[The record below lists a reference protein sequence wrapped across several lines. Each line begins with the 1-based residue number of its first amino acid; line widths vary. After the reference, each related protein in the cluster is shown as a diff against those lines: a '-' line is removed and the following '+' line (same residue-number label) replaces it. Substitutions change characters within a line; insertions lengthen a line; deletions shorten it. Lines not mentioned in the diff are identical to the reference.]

1 MDETRKLEELGEKIA
16 SELGGGPDPGRREAQ
31 RRAVMALAT
40 QRPKGRGVKL
50 TLAFAATV
58 LVALG
63 TFVLLQVLVPKPIT
77 FWIGDQTRGG
87 EEGAWV
93 QADAS
98 ALPVRFED
106 GTRVELQ
113 PGSTGRVYAGD
124 REDVRVVLSK
134 GRIEAKI
141 ETETQSRWTV
151 EAGPY
156 NVVALGTVFEVTW
169 KTDPLQLEVFVQSG
183 RVEVKGPGIQA
194 IGVRLQERDR
204 LRLSKT
210 GAHFSLAVENV
221 SDKPPEPPPPEEVNA
236 REEAIEAV
244 KVQSVTRPPPKKEA
258 AVSEAKVATLDRH
271 RPETWQDLCDL
282 GRYSDALQAA
292 EKQGF
297 GRLLKTLADAQLW
310 RLADAA
316 RYTGRGKL
324 AREALLSVRR
334 RFRSSWRARV
344 AAFLLGRI
352 AIEMLNDPREASG
365 WFNIYLREDPD
376 GPLAEEA
383 LGRRIG
389 TCRQAGMRAE
399 SCRVAAKY
407 LDRFPE
413 GSFAEYARS
422 VLRYQGPKKKKGGR
436 R

>member
-1 MDETRKLEELGEKIA
+1 
-16 SELGGGPDPGRREAQ
+16 
-31 RRAVMALAT
+31 
-40 QRPKGRGVKL
+40 
-50 TLAFAATV
+50 
-58 LVALG
+58 
-63 TFVLLQVLVPKPIT
+63 
-77 FWIGDQTRGG
+77 
-87 EEGAWV
+87 
-93 QADAS
+93 
-98 ALPVRFED
+98 
-106 GTRVELQ
+106 
-113 PGSTGRVYAGD
+113 
-124 REDVRVVLSK
+124 
-134 GRIEAKI
+134 
-141 ETETQSRWTV
+141 
-151 EAGPY
+151 
-156 NVVALGTVFEVTW
+156 
-169 KTDPLQLEVFVQSG
+169 
-183 RVEVKGPGIQA
+183 VEVKGPGIQA
-194 IGVRLQERDR
+194 VGVRLQERDR
-204 LRLSKT
+204 LRLTKT
-210 GAHFSLAVENV
+210 GAHFSLSVENV
-221 SDKPPEPPPPEEVNA
+221 PDQPPEPPPPEEVSA
-236 REEAIEAV
+236 RDEAIEAV
-244 KVQSVTRPPPKKEA
+244 KVQSVTRPPIKKKPKKKEA
-258 AVSEAKVATLDRH
+258 AVSEAKVASLDRH

-282 GRYSDALQAA
+282 GRYSDALAAA

-297 GRLLKTLADAQLW
+297 ARLLKTLDDAQLW